1 MAALQWPGS
10 QFNEEGS
17 DLLEPVQILLREV
30 NVLEKDGEVATLW
43 ATPPSV
49 QAITAGSTMVSKAW
63 TSLLGAAGGGG
74 ALVAALNSVS
84 DDWKNDPRASPFIF
98 ASAITLGA
106 VAIAIALIVRGDVA
120 GRAAASAAQY
130 EARARIA
137 VAAIE
142 TIGSGRP
149 GRACANAP
157 SNTSTMRCD
166 VSTLPAATA
175 AGRSALTSELAGA
188 WTWTGAKQ
196 PAFIGT
202 SSSIRLRT
210 T

>member
-137 VAAIE
+137 VATIE

-149 GRACANAP
+149 PAP
-157 SNTSTMRCD
+157 TVVTSGYVALIDHRWQ
-166 VSTLPAATA
+166 VVESLSWIAGTLTVTV
-175 AGRSALTSELAGA
+175 GGQSFQGGQILGLSAL
-188 WTWTGAKQ
+188 
-196 PAFIGT
+196 PV
-202 SSSIRLRT
+202 
-210 T
+210 

>member
-149 GRACANAP
+149 PAP
-157 SNTSTMRCD
+157 TVVTSGYVALIDNRWQ
-166 VSTLPAATA
+166 VVESLSWIAGTLTVTV
-175 AGRSALTSELAGA
+175 GGQSFQGGQILGLSAL
-188 WTWTGAKQ
+188 
-196 PAFIGT
+196 PV
-202 SSSIRLRT
+202 
-210 T
+210 